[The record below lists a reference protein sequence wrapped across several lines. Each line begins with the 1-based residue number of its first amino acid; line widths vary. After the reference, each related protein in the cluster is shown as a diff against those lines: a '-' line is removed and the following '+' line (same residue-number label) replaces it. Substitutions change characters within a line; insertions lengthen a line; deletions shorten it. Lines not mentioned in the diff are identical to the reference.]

1 VWGGGEGGPQRG
13 GTGDLIFFFFNIF
26 FGGRGKGVLF
36 KWGVVGG
43 GGGVGLFQI
52 FQRVI
57 LKYLLHKT
65 QTLFTLAYILNT
77 PTGDEMGG

>member
-1 VWGGGEGGPQRG
+1 M
-13 GTGDLIFFFFNIF
+13 
-26 FGGRGKGVLF
+26 
-36 KWGVVGG
+36 GG

-77 PTGDEMGG
+77 PTGDEMGGLMEIRKSAAPKREGALIRAGGVY